1 MDKRVI
7 RERMRRKRR
16 QLFIR
21 RVMRQSALVIGGVL
35 AMILLV
41 KGIIAPIAGRIGG
54 KSKEPATVEAQAQPQ
69 EVNTYAAMRMP
80 IRGAKDISKAAVK
93 TVGWQEDSSGKWYQC
108 SDGSYYAG
116 GMQDID
122 GQTYYFDENGYLAKG
137 WITLGDMDYWFNDD
151 GSLDPSK
158 QREMVALTFDD
169 GPGERTMEL
178 LEFLE
183 QHNARAT
190 FFMQG
195 INLET
200 YASAGIPAKM
210 KAIGCE
216 LGNHSYDH
224 ANMVTLTTEQ
234 VQQEF
239 DRVDELLME
248 SAGSPSTVVRFPYG
262 SYDEN
267 VLDTVGKPSFMWDI
281 DTLDWQTH
289 NADNTYDL
297 VMNNVSDGDIILL
310 HDIHTESIDAAKRLV
325 PALQEAGYKLVTVS
339 EMAKAKGV
347 TLQPGGVYTDFMADT
362 VTNLKATQ
370 GYTDST
376 TGSYIDNYTES
387 SDSSSENFDNEG
399 GDFESE

>member
-1 MDKRVI
+1 MDKRI
-7 RERMRRKRR
+7 IKERMRRKRR

-21 RVMRQSALVIGGVL
+21 RVMRQSALIIGGIL
-35 AMILLV
+35 ALILLI
-41 KGIIAPIAGRIGG
+41 KGIILPIAGRTGG
-54 KSKEPATVEAQAQPQ
+54 NSKEPATVEAQAQPQ
-69 EVNTYAAMRMP
+69 PQEVNTYAARRMP
-80 IRGAKDISKAAVK
+80 LKGANDVAKTVVK
-93 TVGWQEDSSGKWYQC
+93 TVGWQEDASGKWYQC
-108 SDGSYYAG
+108 PDGSYYAG

-122 GQTYYFDENGYLAKG
+122 GQTYYFDENGYLSKG
-137 WITLGDMDYWFNDD
+137 WIALGDMDYWFNDD
-151 GSLDPSK
+151 GTLDPSK
-158 QREMVALTFDD
+158 QRAMVALTFDD

-178 LEFLE
+178 LEFME
-183 QHNARAT
+183 AHGARAT

-200 YASAGIPAKM
+200 YASANIPAKM
-210 KAIGCE
+210 QSIGCE

-224 ANMVTLTTEQ
+224 ANMVTLSGEQ
-234 VQQEF
+234 VAEEF
-239 DRVDELLME
+239 SRVDELLME

-267 VLDTVGKPSFMWDI
+267 VLDIVGKPSFMWDI

-289 NADNTYDL
+289 NVDSTYNM
-297 VMNNVSDGDIILL
+297 VMDNVSDGDIILL
-310 HDIHTESIDAAKRLV
+310 HDIHTESVDAAKKLI
-325 PALQEAGYKLVTVS
+325 PALQDAGYKLVTVS

-347 TLQPGGVYTDFMADT
+347 TLQPGGVYTDFMPDT

-387 SDSSSENFDNEG
+387 DSSFDNESS
-399 GDFESE
+399 DFSAE